1 MIHAKLLVCFHFRL
15 EVSADEEEDVEE
27 EAGEENS
34 SDLREEPDGDL
45 SVGAAHSKIK
55 KSDFLL
61 FQFIFL
67 TLWIFTSLRVILAL

>member
-1 MIHAKLLVCFHFRL
+1 MCYKRVSNAKLLVCFHFRL

-34 SDLREEPDGDL
+34 SDLREEQDGDL

-55 KSDFLL
+55 KNLL
-61 FQFIFL
+61 FCYF
-67 TLWIFTSLRVILAL
+67 SLFS